1 MSRPYQIFRSP
12 LWKSNFQTPWSPNVI
27 EYSRF
32 PIVHSLIFANI
43 REICKLKLTWQVL
56 TSRDDSFPWQR
67 FFPRL
72 NFCDRFSF
80 AVKSIRDPSFTY
92 GENGIFTFI
101 WLLKASK
108 RWSKTLESLFERGGI
123 SRDSGRCWRW
133 WTFGGSF
140 NHSMPLVACCSCC
153 TKWVR
158 GLCCA
163 DRDFFQG
170 TSPCNKWRGQVDPL
184 CDLAIFASK
193 SSLWFLRLVPRI
205 QTSLNLWDKALRLVP
220 QN

>member
-32 PIVHSLIFANI
+32 LIVHSLIFANI
-43 REICKLKLTWQVL
+43 REICKLTWQVL

-92 GENGIFTFI
+92 GEDGIFTFI

-140 NHSMPLVACCSCC
+140 NHSMPLVPLLLHVVLVVP
-153 TKWVR
+153 TEFE
-158 GLCCA
+158 GCA
-163 DRDFFQG
+163 AR
-170 TSPCNKWRGQVDPL
+170 TE
-184 CDLAIFASK
+184 IFS
-193 SSLWFLRLVPRI
+193 RELVPA
-205 QTSLNLWDKALRLVP
+205 TSGVDKSTHCVTWPFLLQNLVFGFCD
-220 QN
+220 